1 VAPFFRYAGLSA
13 APGGSAGGRVP
24 PSAAPCFYAP
34 WQALGLFYRGL
45 PRPLYPAAQ
54 GSLREDPWGSRAP
67 GGRNSPG
74 VPPAVPSIGQHWPMA
89 RPGRPPKIFA
99 PLGSPPASGGSR
111 RGLAG
116 FGAVWLGGGWSGHIG
131 VGGRQTVA
139 HEERICDLGGEL
151 GGVAL
156 VWLSAI
162 LEGDREAV

>member
-1 VAPFFRYAGLSA
+1 MAPFFRYAGLSA

-45 PRPLYPAAQ
+45 PRPLYPAAK
-54 GSLREDPWGSRAP
+54 GAVRAAPLESCAP

-74 VPPAVPSIGQHWPMA
+74 VPPAGFHRPTRADGQ
-89 RPGRPPKIFA
+89 PGRPPNTFA
-99 PLGSPPASGGSR
+99 PLGSPPVWAARAAAS
-111 RGLAG
+111 RGLVPSG
-116 FGAVWLGGGWSGHIG
+116 QGGGWSGHIG

-139 HEERICDLGGEL
+139 HEERICDLGGVL